1 MIKKE
6 KQCIICET
14 NQAICTLKEI
24 IEDPESAEQ
33 VKFQAK
39 ALLELH
45 FELDDHFCEECF
57 WK

>member
-1 MIKKE
+1 MTKLSEMDLPRNQPMYK
-6 KQCIICET
+6 CPICNEW
-14 NQAICTLKEI
+14 A
-24 IEDPESAEQ
+24 ESAEQ

-45 FELDDHFCEECF
+45 FELDDDHFCEECF